1 MLGQIIN
8 VQPCGYCNGIG
19 YSGGR
24 EKKVASIDIDIPKGV
39 SEGMYT
45 TVSSAGNH
53 SIVGDAKGDLIVY
66 FEELTHKL
74 FFRQDN
80 DVVLDCWIQYHQAV
94 MGSNV
99 NVPTLDGKVKLTI
112 PSGIKSGQILRLRK
126 KGINEVPVLGKI
138 AAGTPIEAIQNEVSK
153 VALPEELSKNGEH
166 FGLKV
171 SGDSMIEAGINDGDT
186 VIVKKTN
193 TANNGQIVVA
203 LIDDHEAMLK
213 RIRKKGKVVALESAN
228 KRYETKIFGPDR
240 VKVQGVLVSLYRNF
254 Q

>member
-1 MLGQIIN
+1 MYDICSMLTKKQKNLLLFIN
-8 VQPCGYCNGIG
+8 KKIRSTGVSPSYEEMKNSLNLKSKSGIHRLISALEERG
-19 YSGGR
+19 FIKRLAHKARALEVLKLPETASANDIYNSFSPSVIKGGLDDTGS
-24 EKKVASIDIDIPKGV
+24 KKGV
-39 SEGMYT
+39 SEI
-45 TVSSAGNH
+45 S
-53 SIVGDAKGDLIVY
+53 
-66 FEELTHKL
+66 
-74 FFRQDN
+74 
-80 DVVLDCWIQYHQAV
+80 
-94 MGSNV
+94 
-99 NVPTLDGKVKLTI
+99 
-112 PSGIKSGQILRLRK
+112 
-126 KGINEVPVLGKI
+126 VLGKI
-138 AAGTPIEAIQNEVSK
+138 ASGTPIEAIQNEVSK

>member
-1 MLGQIIN
+1 MYDICSMLTKKQKNLLLFIN
-8 VQPCGYCNGIG
+8 
-19 YSGGR
+19 
-24 EKKVASIDIDIPKGV
+24 KKIRSTGV
-39 SEGMYT
+39 SPSY
-45 TVSSAGNH
+45 
-53 SIVGDAKGDLIVY
+53 
-66 FEELTHKL
+66 EEMKNSLNLK
-74 FFRQDN
+74 
-80 DVVLDCWIQYHQAV
+80 
-94 MGSNV
+94 S
-99 NVPTLDGKVKLTI
+99 K
-112 PSGIKSGQILRLRK
+112 SGIHRLISALEERGFINRLAHKARALEVLKLPETASANDIYNSFSPSVIKGGLDDENK
-126 KGINEVPVLGKI
+126 KNKTSEVSVLGKI

-153 VALPEELSKNGEH
+153 VSLPEELAKNGEH

-203 LIDDHEAMLK
+203 LIDDQEAMLK